1 MNVSLTPELEKFVT
15 KEVGSGLYQTAS
27 EVIRAGLRRLK
38 EDRVRQLRLPETLAE
53 LETQLLES
61 VESLD
66 AGKGVNGEE
75 VIRRLRKRM
84 SEPFCVRARP
94 PSQNQQQFCFA
105 GGFPLSAS
113 DSGQHAQGRHLFVER
128 QPEHARQGASGNLR
142 RIHRGFEP
150 VQIQKPARHHST
162 PQNQSAAAR
171 RETDCADSGAKRNRQ
186 RHIHAA

>member
-1 MNVSLTPELEKFVT
+1 MNVSLTPELEKFVA
-15 KEVGSGLYQTAS
+15 KEVDSGLYQTAS

-84 SEPFCVRARP
+84 S
-94 PSQNQQQFCFA
+94 
-105 GGFPLSAS
+105 
-113 DSGQHAQGRHLFVER
+113 
-128 QPEHARQGASGNLR
+128 
-142 RIHRGFEP
+142 
-150 VQIQKPARHHST
+150 
-162 PQNQSAAAR
+162 
-171 RETDCADSGAKRNRQ
+171 
-186 RHIHAA
+186 